1 MVPLVLPFIDN
12 EIPELPTYLNTSQIA
27 MTSNGI
33 EISNI
38 DLQYGYSDKEEREV
52 IVAFAECNS
61 ALIVN
66 AIGFQCASDDTKN
79 NFFN

>member
-1 MVPLVLPFIDN
+1 MVPLVLPFINN
-12 EIPELPTYLNTSQIA
+12 EIPDLPTYLNTSQIA

-38 DLQYGYSDKEEREV
+38 DLQYGYSDKDEREI
-52 IVAFAECNS
+52 IVAFAECNP

-66 AIGFQCASDDTKN
+66 AIGFQCASDDIKN